1 MLRIAMLSLLAD
13 SDYSGYDLSKAF
25 DRSITYVWAASQSQI
40 YPELHK
46 LEAKGLIDGADVP
59 QEGRPDKRV
68 YRITPAGRAALV
80 TWVEQPPTALSIRD
94 PFQLQVINIGRLDPA
109 TARALVEEQRKLMGQ
124 RLDVLRSIRASLEAT
139 GHEPGEPWSDQL
151 GWRLTV
157 EAGLRTADA
166 YVQWCEWTITQLD
179 ASATRRPRRSPA
191 PIRP

>member
-46 LEAKGLIDGADVP
+46 LEAKGLIAGSDVP
-59 QEGRPDKRV
+59 QDGRPDKRV
-68 YRITPAGRAALV
+68 YRITDAGRATLV
-80 TWVEQPPTALSIRD
+80 AWVQEPPTALSIRD
-94 PFQLQVINIGRLDPA
+94 PFQLQVINFGRLDA
-109 TARALVEEQRKLMGQ
+109 ARARALVEQQRSLMQQ
-124 RLDVLRSIRASLEAT
+124 RLDVLRHIRDTLEAT
-139 GHEPGEPWSDQL
+139 GHAPGEPWGDQL

-157 EAGLRTADA
+157 EAGLRTAQA
-166 YVQWCEWTITQLD
+166 YVEWCDWTVTQLA
-179 ASATRRPRRSPA
+179 ASAGRRSAPTTT